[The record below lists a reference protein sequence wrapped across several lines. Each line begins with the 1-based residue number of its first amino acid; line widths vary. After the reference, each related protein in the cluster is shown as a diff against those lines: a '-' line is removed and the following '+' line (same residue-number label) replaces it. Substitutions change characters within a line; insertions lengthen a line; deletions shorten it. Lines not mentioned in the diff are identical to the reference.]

1 MRYPNSKSVERA
13 LRRRNPFFSKVFRIR
28 KMPLLGMPRLR
39 ESSEIPQAGFN
50 VVKQLRTSHAL
61 SREVANSQEGGG
73 RGSGFL
79 NIVLETAHPYEVRDR
94 LSRLAKDI

>member
-1 MRYPNSKSVERA
+1 
-13 LRRRNPFFSKVFRIR
+13 
-28 KMPLLGMPRLR
+28 MPLLGIPRLR

-61 SREVANSQEGGG
+61 SREVANSQEAGG
-73 RGSGFL
+73 RCSGFL

-94 LSRLAKDI
+94 LSSLSKDTLKFSNELPRSKLTGYQNITMRIYPKG